1 MLEGTFQK
9 NCATTYI
16 PEIGRGVA
24 YLYSVHSPERAT
36 AALRRDTPD
45 GEWYL
50 HDLRA
55 LNNSEV
61 SAETNTHVYE
71 WLRSQLP
78 SHENKKITDQS
89 KNQKTSSNNPTP

>member
-1 MLEGTFQK
+1 MLEGTYQK

-16 PEIGRGVA
+16 SEIGRGVA

-36 AALRRDTPD
+36 VALRRDTPD

-78 SHENKKITDQS
+78 SHENKPNAVQS
-89 KNQKTSSNNPTP
+89 ENQKTSSSNPTP